1 MAGVSLM
8 DLEKVVVALFLLLV
22 SRVRVG
28 EEQYDELDRRCQRI
42 ARSLGLSVSL
52 SVFIAIILKR
62 SSNN

>member
-8 DLEKVVVALFLLLV
+8 DLEKVVVAVFLLLV

-28 EEQYDELDRRCQRI
+28 EEQYDDLDRRCQRI
-42 ARSLGLSVSL
+42 ARSLGLSL

>member
-1 MAGVSLM
+1 M
-8 DLEKVVVALFLLLV
+8 DLEKVVVALFFLLV

-28 EEQYDELDRRCQRI
+28 EEQYDDLDRRCQRI
-42 ARSLGLSVSL
+42 ARSLGLSL

>member
-8 DLEKVVVALFLLLV
+8 DLEKVVVAVFLLLV

-28 EEQYDELDRRCQRI
+28 EQQYDKLDRRCQRI
-42 ARSLGLSVSL
+42 ARSFSLFL
-52 SVFIAIILKR
+52 SVFIAVILKR